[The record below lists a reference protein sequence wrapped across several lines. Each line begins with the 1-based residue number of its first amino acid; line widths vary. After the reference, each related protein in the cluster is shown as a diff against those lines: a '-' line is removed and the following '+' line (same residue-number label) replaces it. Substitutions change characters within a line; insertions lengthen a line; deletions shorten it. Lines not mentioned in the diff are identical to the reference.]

1 MSQHLTEEQLR
12 AHPELACLLG
22 LATLLEVV
30 PASLIAVHASGPAGP
45 LQDQA
50 RSMIR
55 VSRVLADQ
63 VSAYVGL
70 LESVEP
76 RRRTA

>member
-1 MSQHLTEEQLR
+1 MTGPTDEQLR
-12 AHPELACLLG
+12 AHPELACLIG

-30 PASLIAVHASGPAGP
+30 PAAMTAVHARGPAGP

-70 LESVEP
+70 VETVET
-76 RRRTA
+76 RR